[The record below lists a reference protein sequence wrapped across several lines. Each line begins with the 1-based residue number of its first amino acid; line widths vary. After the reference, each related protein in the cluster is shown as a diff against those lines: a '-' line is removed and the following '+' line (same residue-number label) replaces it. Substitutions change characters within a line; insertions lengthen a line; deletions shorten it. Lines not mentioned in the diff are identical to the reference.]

1 MVFGLDAF
9 LNIEGLDLNGDGVL
23 GTSAQFSFFDPLPP
37 GLTFDFSSSLSP
49 DLSDLTLTYTFSN
62 STATQIFPNVA
73 FFSFLDGDIADF
85 DIRKIFE
92 TLTPQELL
100 EISLNDFGEASG
112 ILGSGASDS
121 DPDFW
126 EISKMP
132 EEEYFF
138 NEIFEHLLL
147 GSLNNSNA
155 LSQTSL
161 NDVSMALGFELGDL
175 VPLETATIEIFLS
188 EDRDSIGN
196 FFLTQEDLDPN
207 SFTSITMSGQSSVKQ
222 NPIPPIPE
230 PPTWLLLT
238 AGLAALK
245 LSWQLK
251 MDSTNPTL

>member
-1 MVFGLDAF
+1 MVFELDAF
-9 LNIEGLDLNGDGVL
+9 LNIKGLDLNGGTVI
-23 GTSAQFSFFDPLPP
+23 GTSAQFSFDALPP
-37 GLTFDFSSSLSP
+37 GLTFGFSSSLSS
-49 DLSDLTLTYTFSN
+49 DLSNLALTYTLSN
-62 STATQIFPNVA
+62 STTAKIFPEVT

-85 DIRKIFE
+85 DIREIFE

-100 EISLNDFGEASG
+100 EISLNDFAEASG

-121 DPDFW
+121 DPDSW
-126 EISKMP
+126 EIDEP
-132 EEEYFF
+132 EFLFGDIF
-138 NEIFEHLLL
+138 NNLLL
-147 GSLNNSNA
+147 GALDNSNA
-155 LSQTSL
+155 IPISFPEDASL
-161 NDVSMALGFELGDL
+161 ALGFNLGDL
-175 VPLETATIEIFLS
+175 NPFETATIDVFLS
-188 EDRDSIGN
+188 ESGNSIGN
-196 FFLTQEDLDPN
+196 FFLTQRDLNPN